1 MSDSISQIKT
11 DNQTSGLK
19 EIFQDEVKLSR
30 LLLLISGVILI
41 FVGITL
47 SRNSSQDNSSQN
59 NIIIAGEVTSFSQ
72 EPVSIDKKLLQTN
85 DKQKDKLPPVRI
97 VIPSVN
103 IDLPVKEAKVVKG
116 YWEVFPDRAG
126 FGLGSTYPG
135 EIGNQVIFAHAR
147 TGLFLPLKKV
157 KIKDKIFVSTK
168 TKLFTYQVTAIKE
181 VYPNNTD
188 IIGVTD
194 EKTLTLYTC
203 TGFSDSKRL
212 IVAAKEMII

>member
-1 MSDSISQIKT
+1 MSDAISSLKT
-11 DNQTSGLK
+11 DSQTAGL
-19 EIFQDEVKLSR
+19 KLSR
-30 LLLLISGVILI
+30 FLLLISGVVLI
-41 FVGITL
+41 FVGIKL
-47 SRNSSQDNSSQN
+47 SSDSQDNSLQN

-72 EPVSIDKKLLQTN
+72 EPVSVDKKLLQAN

-97 VIPSVN
+97 IIASVN
-103 IDLPVKEAKVVKG
+103 IDLPVKEARVVNG

-157 KIKDKIFVSTK
+157 KIKDKIIVASK
-168 TKLFTYQVTAIKE
+168 TKLFTYQVTVIKE
-181 VYPNNTD
+181 VNPDNTD
-188 IIGVTD
+188 IIGMTD

-212 IVAAKEMII
+212 IVVAKEMII

>member
-1 MSDSISQIKT
+1 MSDAIPQVKT
-11 DNQTSGLK
+11 DSQTAGL
-19 EIFQDEVKLSR
+19 KLSR
-30 LLLLISGVILI
+30 FLLLTSGVILI

-47 SRNSSQDNSSQN
+47 SRNSSDDNSSQN
-59 NIIIAGEVTSFSQ
+59 NIIIAGDVTSFSQ
-72 EPVSIDKKLLQTN
+72 EPVSVDKKLLQIN

-103 IDLPVKEAKVVKG
+103 IDLPVKEAKVVNG
-116 YWEVFPDRAG
+116 FWEVFPDSAG
-126 FGLGSTYPG
+126 FGMGSTYPG

-147 TGLFLPLKKV
+147 IGLFLPLKKV
-157 KIKDKIFVSTK
+157 NIKDKIFVSTK
-168 TKLFTYQVTAIKE
+168 TKLFTYKVTSIKE

-188 IIGVTD
+188 IIGLTD

-212 IVAAKEMII
+212 IVVAKEMII

>member
-1 MSDSISQIKT
+1 MSDAISSFKT
-11 DNQTSGLK
+11 DSQTAGL
-19 EIFQDEVKLSR
+19 KLSR
-30 LLLLISGVILI
+30 FLLLISGVVLI
-41 FVGITL
+41 FVGIKL
-47 SRNSSQDNSSQN
+47 SSDPQDNSLQN

-72 EPVSIDKKLLQTN
+72 EPVSIDKKLLQVN

-126 FGLGSTYPG
+126 FGMGSTYPG

-157 KIKDKIFVSTK
+157 NIKDKIFISTK

-181 VYPNNTD
+181 VNPNNTD

-212 IVAAKEMII
+212 IVVAKEIII